1 MKPLKLHTKT
11 TIVVSVVLIAVLGVV
26 AYFSDLA
33 VTRLNNEQ
41 QKQEAVF
48 LATHVADVVELHIV
62 REQRSGKSNPGKSA
76 AAQHKVWPNW
86 SDVEEAIV
94 NTVMNR
100 NPELTQVRVFEDSDS
115 GIAKEVIQLP
125 SGSSNPA
132 SAQSGDEWRVRRQS
146 KTPEVDYVREDGDKR
161 LVGAVAPVLSEK
173 RNQPARVGTVLV
185 DLAFTRHEPY
195 AQLRSLIWPLMLLAI
210 LAITLI
216 TYFLF
221 RHIVYNPIENLL
233 GAMSKAE
240 GGNLSV
246 VVDQSTS
253 DEIGLLTARFNRMLG
268 RIRRVTEQLADEQR
282 QLETRV
288 HDATAEIA
296 ERKEQLEEANLQ
308 LFEMQRQL
316 TQLERLA
323 AAGQLAAQFAHEV
336 GTPLNLISG
345 HVQLLRARATEERT
359 IKRLDV
365 IADQIERITH
375 IVRSMLDST
384 RRPALRLEPTDI
396 NEMINRILDAS
407 QPTLAAYH
415 VEVITKLADGLPLVP
430 ADSDQ
435 LQQVFMNLVNNSL
448 DAMEKGGSLAVATS
462 QQPLSVVIEV
472 RDTGEGIPE
481 DRIGLIFDPL
491 FSTKPGRGTGLGL
504 TIVKQIILEHG
515 GTVDVESEPGRGTM
529 FRISL
534 PTSEASEA
542 RDQDDVALQVKQSAM
557 ATPSPEAAVEVER

>member
-11 TIVVSVVLIAVLGVV
+11 TIVVSLVLVAVLGVV

-33 VTRLNNEQ
+33 ITRLNNEQ
-41 QKQEAVF
+41 QKQDAVF
-48 LATHVADVVELHIV
+48 MATRVADVVELHIV
-62 REQRSGKSNPGKSA
+62 REQRSGKAQGKG
-76 AAQHKVWPNW
+76 AAQHKVQPNW
-86 SDVEEAIV
+86 TDVEEAIV

-100 NPELTQVRVFEDSDS
+100 NPELSQVRVFEDSEGS
-115 GIAKEVIQLP
+115 AAREVIRLP
-125 SGSSNPA
+125 MTGSGAGSLPA
-132 SAQSGDEWRVRRQS
+132 GDQWRVSRQS
-146 KTPEVDYVREDGDKR
+146 RTPEVDYVREEADKR

-173 RNQPARVGTVLV
+173 RNPPARAGTVLV
-185 DLAFTRHEPY
+185 DLTFSKHEPY
-195 AQLRSLIWPLMLLAI
+195 EQLRSLIWPLMLLAI

-221 RHIVYNPIENLL
+221 RHIVYNPIESLL

-240 GGNLSV
+240 AGNLSV

-268 RIRRVTEQLADEQR
+268 RIRGVTEQLADEQR

-365 IADQIERITH
+365 IAGQIERITY

-384 RRPALRLEPTDI
+384 RRPALRLETTDI
-396 NEMINRILDAS
+396 NDMVIRILDAS
-407 QPTLAAYH
+407 QPTLAAH
-415 VEVITKLADGLPLVP
+415 NVELITNLCDDLPTVP
-430 ADSDQ
+430 ADPDQ
-435 LQQVFMNLVNNSL
+435 LQQVFINLVNNSL
-448 DAMEKGGSLAVATS
+448 DAMEEGGSLAVNTS
-462 QQPLSVVIEV
+462 RTSSGVEISV

-515 GTVDVESEPGRGTM
+515 GTVDVESEPGHGTV
-529 FRISL
+529 FRINL
-534 PTSEASEA
+534 PTSELSET
-542 RDQDDVALQVKQSAM
+542 RDQHGVSA
-557 ATPSPEAAVEVER
+557 APDSAASRPIEEPVVEVER